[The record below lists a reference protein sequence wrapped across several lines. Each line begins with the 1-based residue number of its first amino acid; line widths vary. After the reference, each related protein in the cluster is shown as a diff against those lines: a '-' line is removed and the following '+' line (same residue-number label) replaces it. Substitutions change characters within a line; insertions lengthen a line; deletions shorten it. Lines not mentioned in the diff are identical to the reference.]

1 MGKHFYENCILIM
14 NKIIIGSV
22 KSITLKEIMKMRD
35 AEMNVVCDALF
46 NDDYND
52 DWFEQAGQESSRETL
67 LALIEKSYS
76 LCGVVGFL
84 GNLLCYVNSKAV
96 TDDVFQKIIKYPSR
110 STRRSLMISLAHSQI
125 AIYQLEYICSRQ
137 ICTEAFCQLATIIN
151 TDSNFTITDLE
162 HLLNNSG
169 KMVKE
174 AVPIEEY
181 LMDDRI
187 SNEKKSMLKEWWNN
201 LEHAKNVHDLL

>member
-1 MGKHFYENCILIM
+1 MAN
-14 NKIIIGSV
+14 
-22 KSITLKEIMKMRD
+22 
-35 AEMNVVCDALF
+35 
-46 NDDYND
+46 
-52 DWFEQAGQESSRETL
+52 
-67 LALIEKSYS
+67 
-76 LCGVVGFL
+76 
-84 GNLLCYVNSKAV
+84 
-96 TDDVFQKIIKYPSR
+96 
-110 STRRSLMISLAHSQI
+110 
-125 AIYQLEYICSRQ
+125 
-137 ICTEAFCQLATIIN
+137 IIN

-162 HLLNNSG
+162 HLLNNSK